1 MWRFFLSFRSK
12 DNPISINKMKIQKF
26 VKNRTREQMK
36 KTTPKDY
43 DQRPESGTQTQLQG
57 NDTCLL
63 LNNKI
68 VLALDQVSPNY

>member
-1 MWRFFLSFRSK
+1 
-12 DNPISINKMKIQKF
+12 
-26 VKNRTREQMK
+26 MK